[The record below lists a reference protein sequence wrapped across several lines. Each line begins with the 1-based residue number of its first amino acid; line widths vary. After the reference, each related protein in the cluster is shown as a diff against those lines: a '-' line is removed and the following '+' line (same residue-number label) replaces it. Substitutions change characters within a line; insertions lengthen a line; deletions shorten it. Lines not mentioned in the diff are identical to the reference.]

1 MRFSIFP
8 LGSAPQILGI
18 QLLFLLALTSTV
30 QAHPTS
36 SGRGLSP
43 LHNLLSPSRW
53 PSFLVTSPQEGR
65 HVSDAVTAAHSEGT
79 RSGQGAGVRED
90 LLDSVPPSM
99 RRPIHTT
106 VLMAGGVVQTA
117 SRTATAGRG
126 FATKEAGSVDET
138 VPATTAIA
146 LPEERHGG
154 EI

>member
-18 QLLFLLALTSTV
+18 QLLFLLTLTITV

-53 PSFLVTSPQEGR
+53 PSFFVTSPQKGR
-65 HVSDAVTAAHSEGT
+65 HASDAVTAVQSEGT

-90 LLDSVPPSM
+90 LFDSVPPSM
-99 RRPIHTT
+99 RRPMHTT
-106 VLMAGGVVQTA
+106 VLMAGGAVQTP

-126 FATKEAGSVDET
+126 FATREAGSMDEI
-138 VPATTAIA
+138 VPGTTAIA
-146 LPEERHGG
+146 TPEERHGG